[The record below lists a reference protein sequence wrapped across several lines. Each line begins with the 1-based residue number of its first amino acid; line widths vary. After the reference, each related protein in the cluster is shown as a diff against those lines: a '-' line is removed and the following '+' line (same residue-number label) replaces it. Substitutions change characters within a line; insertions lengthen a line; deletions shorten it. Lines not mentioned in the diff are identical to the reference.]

1 MNAYIEMQNRQQ
13 NEFNA
18 FPAMF
23 AFNEKQFAEGMA
35 KLGLNPEETDKIF
48 RGIGGM
54 YYRKTDAPE
63 LHAMMERFDRE
74 KAEAVASDTT
84 GEGFIFQMFLAELE
98 NHEYSYTGDPT
109 DAVAAAGYSL
119 NEIFEDEKLAH
130 GLSLAMEKAM
140 RRN

>member
-1 MNAYIEMQNRQQ
+1 
-13 NEFNA
+13 
-18 FPAMF
+18 
-23 AFNEKQFAEGMA
+23 
-35 KLGLNPEETDKIF
+35 
-48 RGIGGM
+48 
-54 YYRKTDAPE
+54 
-63 LHAMMERFDRE
+63 
-74 KAEAVASDTT
+74 
-84 GEGFIFQMFLAELE
+84 MFLAELE

>member
-35 KLGLNPEETDKIF
+35 KLGLNPEDTDKIF

-84 GEGFIFQMFLAELE
+84 GEGFIFQMFLTELE